1 MARVVF
7 CDERHY
13 APPRMTGPV
22 QRAMTEA
29 MESVASSEARVALL
43 IRALARAGLSKVPE
57 RGPEVL
63 RFLEGA
69 WHETIT
75 DMLGE
80 SVADEL
86 LSQLRPLLRFAA
98 RPPSITPK
106 SASAPPPS
114 GRVIPMPQSTAFAQE
129 AAVGRR
135 PSMTPEAAVARAVS
149 VTPGATQSVRPTM
162 PAEALGRSSAARAS
176 SPEAMMLYIEES
188 RNHPETLE
196 PGPPESGLHAVSNA
210 PHYVLI
216 SLDEALADAMESRFE
231 AHFHCVRGLMEIL
244 DVADELRERTT
255 IFVFDCIH
263 APVHIASLIM
273 LTPDL
278 PADAEFVLLGA
289 SDAERETLDGAI
301 GRSSSSWRHV
311 DRAALAREVVLSLE
325 ARTRD

>member
-1 MARVVF
+1 MAI
-7 CDERHY
+7 
-13 APPRMTGPV
+13 M
-22 QRAMTEA
+22 
-29 MESVASSEARVALL
+29 

-69 WHETIT
+69 WHQTIA

-98 RPPSITPK
+98 RSPSVTPK
-106 SASAPPPS
+106 SASTPPARVFSVPHPTPFPQEGARVEAPH
-114 GRVIPMPQSTAFAQE
+114 
-129 AAVGRR
+129 RR
-135 PSMTPEAAVARAVS
+135 SSMPEASMARAAS

-162 PAEALGRSSAARAS
+162 PAEALGRRATARAS

-188 RNHPETLE
+188 RNDPETLE
-196 PGPPESGLHAVSNA
+196 PGPPESGLHSVSNTS
-210 PHYVLI
+210 HYVLI
-216 SLDEALADAMESRFE
+216 SLDEALADAMEARFDKH
-231 AHFHCVRGLMEIL
+231 AHCARGLMEIL
-244 DVADELRERTT
+244 DVADELRERAT

-278 PADAEFVLLGA
+278 PPDAEFILLGA
-289 SDAERETLDGAI
+289 SDAERETLAGAVH
-301 GRSSSSWRHV
+301 RSSGWRHIE
-311 DRAALAREVVLSLE
+311 RAALAREVVISLE
-325 ARTRD
+325 LRTRD